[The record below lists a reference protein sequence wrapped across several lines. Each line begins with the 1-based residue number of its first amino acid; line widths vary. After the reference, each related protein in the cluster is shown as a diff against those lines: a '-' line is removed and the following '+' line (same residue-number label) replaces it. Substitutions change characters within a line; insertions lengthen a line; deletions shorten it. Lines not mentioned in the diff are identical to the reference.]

1 MRTNYPFSIE
11 DLRSITSKYDDYEDI
26 LLEYKPHHYSIGLG
40 VTSLCNLKCRF
51 CYYKDPIN
59 NTSTSLDFY
68 TIKKIISSLNN
79 LSNISFSLEGEFF
92 CYKDFLPVLDLASLN
107 CDSID
112 ITTNANKLSS
122 NIIDSLK
129 NYPLRSVIVSIDA
142 ADQEMYEYLRVGS
155 KFDKVISN
163 IRALTQTLGNEIV
176 KLYCV
181 VSDYNTSSLLEL
193 PKLAASLG
201 IKYIGIGQLREN
213 EWTLKNSINR
223 CKQPELLNF
232 LNSFYDELSK
242 YNLTLMIEPFFAN
255 SQVMHKFVEHSHLDL
270 VDTSPANNLCPIP
283 WNFTSILSDGR
294 LFACCGDIS
303 PIKIEDYS
311 FDGIINHEILR
322 LLRWLI
328 AKQRLPLACL
338 KCHNLL

>member
-1 MRTNYPFSIE
+1 
-11 DLRSITSKYDDYEDI
+11 
-26 LLEYKPHHYSIGLG
+26 
-40 VTSLCNLKCRF
+40 
-51 CYYKDPIN
+51 
-59 NTSTSLDFY
+59 
-68 TIKKIISSLNN
+68 
-79 LSNISFSLEGEFF
+79 
-92 CYKDFLPVLDLASLN
+92 
-107 CDSID
+107 
-112 ITTNANKLSS
+112 
-122 NIIDSLK
+122 
-129 NYPLRSVIVSIDA
+129 
-142 ADQEMYEYLRVGS
+142 MYEYLRVGG

-201 IKYIGIGQLREN
+201 IRYIGIGQLREN

-223 CKQPELLNF
+223 CKQPKLLNF

-283 WNFTSILSDGR
+283 WYFTSILSDAR
-294 LFACCGDIS
+294 NFAPD
-303 PIKIEDYS
+303 D
-311 FDGIINHEILR
+311 L
-322 LLRWLI
+322 
-328 AKQRLPLACL
+328 
-338 KCHNLL
+338 

>member
-26 LLEYKPHHYSIGLG
+26 LLKYKPHHYSIGLG

-92 CYKDFLPVLDLASLN
+92 CYKDFLSVLDLASLN

-142 ADQEMYEYLRVGS
+142 ADQEMYEYLRVGG

-201 IKYIGIGQLREN
+201 IRYIGIGQLREN

-223 CKQPELLNF
+223 CKQPKLLNF
-232 LNSFYDELSK
+232 LNSFYD
-242 YNLTLMIEPFFAN
+242 
-255 SQVMHKFVEHSHLDL
+255 
-270 VDTSPANNLCPIP
+270 
-283 WNFTSILSDGR
+283 
-294 LFACCGDIS
+294 
-303 PIKIEDYS
+303 
-311 FDGIINHEILR
+311 
-322 LLRWLI
+322 
-328 AKQRLPLACL
+328 
-338 KCHNLL
+338 